1 MIQAPP
7 PPHPAPAP
15 ARDFAAAAINAP
27 TSPTPAAPPPAAA
40 TFLARTIFLP
50 LLTLPA
56 LFALSTP
63 TAAQRPSDPAPGNL
77 ATLSVPRFPITPSP
91 IELTGPVRPGEYLG
105 VTGPRAAWL
114 GTETGEA
121 ELWVHPLK
129 VGNGFRLSFSTPSY
143 GSPIPGEEVAR
154 TVQVRPELATITYS
168 HAAFQV
174 RQHILAPRDTAASG
188 LLILLEVDSPDP
200 MEIVAE
206 FHPVLNY
213 MWPGSLGG
221 QYAYWDGERR
231 VFVLSESLQ
240 TRNAVVGSPWAT
252 NSVEHPAHQ
261 LGDAPRTMVIP
272 VDPER
277 ARGEFIP
284 IAVAAGTLPRD
295 TVFARYERLISG
307 AGMLYRDTR
316 AWADSVLAATASV
329 ETPDPALDLALEW
342 AKINLEEQRVCNP
355 DLGCGFVAGW
365 GLSGDGG
372 RPGFGWFFGG
382 DAMMN
387 TFAMDA
393 LGQWELVAEELAFL
407 ANYQRDDGKITHE
420 ISQAAA
426 HIDWFDTYP
435 YAYYHADT
443 TPYWMFALYQ
453 YWRASGDDDL
463 VRELWPA
470 YRRAWAWCL
479 SAETDGD
486 GIIENTVG
494 GLGAVEVGALGEALH
509 QDIYL
514 AGVWVGAIE
523 ATLAMAEAMDDDE
536 LAAEAGEIA
545 PTARRTLN
553 DAYWRP
559 DEGHHAFGILAGGGT
574 NDNLTVWPATAA
586 AFGLLDDA
594 RARSTLTHIAGDRV
608 SSDWGAH
615 MLSTESELYDPL
627 QYNMG
632 TVWPFVTG
640 FASWAQYRYRR
651 PWAGFHLM
659 DAVKQMTF
667 DWSLGR
673 HGELFSGTFYQPL
686 DQTVPH
692 QFFASSML
700 VTPLLRGVFGWDPDA
715 PNGRARLAPQLP
727 PDWPRATVRG
737 LRTGE
742 TTLDVEIEQQW
753 TPAGG
758 QRRIAITSRG
768 PALELDLVP
777 DVPPGAT
784 GVTVS
789 QDWRGGATLPRGAGA
804 ERSRG
809 QLAPI
814 RVPLNAGEPTEVT
827 LAWDGGLAVAPPRIE
842 LEPGQRS
849 AGLRVLDLEVDGE
862 GWLLSLE
869 GTAGRAYE
877 VGLFGAPV
885 DFAVAGGDATVS
897 AGPGGSLGVR
907 FADGEGRAAVSIR
920 LTPSG

>member
-1 MIQAPP
+1 MSRPQV
-7 PPHPAPAP
+7 HPTLPLVATILAL
-15 ARDFAAAAINAP
+15 A
-27 TSPTPAAPPPAAA
+27 TSPIPAHPQRLTDPP
-40 TFLARTIFLP
+40 
-50 LLTLPA
+50 
-56 LFALSTP
+56 SG
-63 TAAQRPSDPAPGNL
+63 QL
-77 ATLSVPRFPITPSP
+77 ATLSVPRFPIIPSP

-114 GTETGEA
+114 GLETGEA

-129 VGNGFRLSFSTPSY
+129 VGRGFRLGFSTPSY
-143 GSPIPGEEVAR
+143 GTAIPGDQIAR
-154 TVQVRPELATITYS
+154 TVQVRPEVTTITYS

-174 RQHILAPRDTAASG
+174 RQHILAPADTATHG
-188 LLILLEVDSPDP
+188 ILVLLEVDSQDP

-213 MWPGSLGG
+213 MWPGSIGG
-221 QYAYWDGERR
+221 QYAYWDGDRR
-231 VFVLSESLQ
+231 LFVLSESLQ

-277 ARGEFIP
+277 ARREFIP
-284 IAVAAGTLPRD
+284 IAVAAGTVPRD
-295 TVFARYERLISG
+295 TVFARYARLIAG
-307 AGMLYRDTR
+307 AEMLYRDKR
-316 AWADSVLAATASV
+316 AWADSVLTSTASV
-329 ETPDPALDLALEW
+329 ETPDPSLDLALEW

-382 DAMMN
+382 DAMIN
-387 TFAMDA
+387 TYAMHA
-393 LGQWELVAEELAFL
+393 LGQFELVAEELAFL
-407 ANYQRDDGKITHE
+407 AKYQRDDGKITHE

-426 HIDWFDTYP
+426 HVDWFDTYP

-443 TPYWMFALYQ
+443 TPHWMFALYQ
-453 YWRASGDDDL
+453 YWRASGDDEL
-463 VRELWPA
+463 LRELWPA

-494 GLGAVEVGALGEALH
+494 GLGAVEVGGLGEALH

-514 AGVWVGAIE
+514 AGVWVAALEG
-523 ATLAMAEAMDDDE
+523 TLAMADRMEDAE
-536 LAAEAGEIA
+536 LADEAARIA
-545 PTARRTLN
+545 PVARKTLN
-553 DAYWRP
+553 DDYWREA
-559 DEGHHAFGILAGGGT
+559 EGHHAFGILAGGGT

-586 AFGLLDDA
+586 AFGLFDDE
-594 RARSTLTHIAGDRV
+594 RARSTLTRIAGDRV

-615 MLSTESELYDPL
+615 MLSTESALYHPM

-673 HGELFSGTFYQPL
+673 HGELFSGSFYQPL

-692 QFFASSML
+692 QFFATSML
-700 VTPLLRGVFGWDPDA
+700 VTPLLRGVFGWEPDA
-715 PNGRARLAPQLP
+715 PQGRARLAPQLP
-727 PDWPRATVRG
+727 ADWPEAAVRG
-737 LRTGE
+737 LRAGAATI
-742 TTLDVEIEQQW
+742 DVEVQQRW
-753 TPAGG
+753 SSTGG
-758 QRRIAITSRG
+758 ERRTVISSEG
-768 PALELDLVP
+768 LGLEVDFVP
-777 DVPPGAT
+777 DVPAGAT
-784 GVTVS
+784 GVRVMMSGETGDVS
-789 QDWRGGATLPRGAGA
+789 LPRPGSERGRGAF
-804 ERSRG
+804 
-809 QLAPI
+809 PPV
-814 RVPLNAGEPTEVT
+814 RVRVVRGEPTEIVVT
-827 LAWDGGLAVAPPRIE
+827 WDGGLAVAPPRIE

-849 AGLRVLDLEVDGE
+849 EGLRILDLEADGDE
-862 GWLLSLE
+862 WLLTIE
-869 GTAGRAYE
+869 GTAGHEY
-877 VGLFGAPV
+877 VVDLFGSSVEAAVIDGSARLVPRL
-885 DFAVAGGDATVS
+885 AEGAGEGGGAGEAGGPVAGNTRLRVE
-897 AGPGGSLGVR
+897 
-907 FADGEGRAAVSIR
+907 FAEGEGRQEVTLR

>member
-7 PPHPAPAP
+7 PPRPARALARVLPRSAVFTPIPAPTRPRLAATIF
-15 ARDFAAAAINAP
+15 ARTTILALLTILIL
-27 TSPTPAAPPPAAA
+27 PTPAHPQRLPDPGPGQ
-40 TFLARTIFLP
+40 LA
-50 LLTLPA
+50 
-56 LFALSTP
+56 S
-63 TAAQRPSDPAPGNL
+63 
-77 ATLSVPRFPITPSP
+77 LSVPRFPIAPSP

-114 GTETGEA
+114 GVETGEA

-129 VGNGFRLSFSTPSY
+129 VGTGFRLSFATPHY
-143 GSPIPGEEVAR
+143 GSPIPGNQVAR
-154 TVQVRPELATITYS
+154 TVHIRPELTTITYS

-188 LLILLEVDSPDP
+188 LLVLLEVDAPDP

-213 MWPGSLGG
+213 MWPGSFGG

-295 TVFARYERLISG
+295 TVFSRYERLISG

-523 ATLAMAEAMDDDE
+523 ATLAMAAAMGDDE

-545 PTARRTLN
+545 PTARRILN

-559 DEGHHAFGILAGGGT
+559 EEGHHAFGILAGGGT

-594 RARSTLTHIAGDRV
+594 RAHSTLTLMAGDRV

-615 MLSTESELYDPL
+615 MLSTESNLYDPL

-715 PNGRARLAPQLP
+715 PNVRARLAPQLP
-727 PDWPRATVRG
+727 PDWPRATVRR
-737 LRTGE
+737 LRAGD

-753 TPAGG
+753 TSTGG
-758 QRRIAITSRG
+758 QRRIEITSRG

-777 DVPPGAT
+777 DVPLGAT
-784 GVTVS
+784 GVTAS
-789 QDWRGGATLPRGAGA
+789 QAGTGGAIMPPGA
-804 ERSRG
+804 
-809 QLAPI
+809 LADPI
-814 RVPLNAGEPTEVT
+814 RGRIPPLRVALNAGESTEITVT
-827 LAWDGGLAVAPPRIE
+827 WNGGLAVAPPRIE

-849 AGLRVLDLEVDGE
+849 AGLRVLDLEVDGD
-862 GWLLSLE
+862 GWLLTLE
-869 GTAGRAYE
+869 GTAGRTYE
-877 VGLFGAPV
+877 IGLFGTPV
-885 DFAVAGGDATVS
+885 DFAITGGDATVS
-897 AGPGGSLGVR
+897 AGPGAPLRVR